1 MAGQTSSRRG
11 KKAAAKRDRL
21 SALPDGVLHRVL
33 RFLDARHAVAVLA
46 LLSRRWRHLWAT
58 SPHVSLSDPH
68 HSERFGSSLLL
79 LRDGAA
85 ALRSLRLDSRDGAA
99 VPQQH
104 RWLRHALSRHNH
116 GLRAVDLDLS
126 SGRRFLLPDS
136 LFTCATLEELT
147 VSSIAHREVIAP
159 KSVVHLP
166 LLRKLHLFFVKLVDD
181 DASGSAA
188 EKLSAGCPALE
199 DLSLSQCSL
208 GKFRAS
214 FGSVNTLSITDC
226 EYTDI
231 HVDAPGTRSL
241 RLTVSSRVHL
251 ELMPYLVSAWVYF
264 CGNGPKHLAPCGY
277 ALLAALR
284 NVQHLELLRFSLFLQ
299 FKGIM
304 GNNSS
309 SEILLFSQLK
319 SLYLGEWL
327 ACDFYQPFA
336 YFLRCAPNLVAL
348 TLDEWGLYDM
358 HNVIASEEMPM
369 DYKPSEKMK
378 LVSALCG
385 GLETL
390 RFRISKRDD
399 MEEFRRMRVLLKE
412 TTKPTDTVVVWF

>member
-33 RFLDARHAVAVLA
+33 RFLDARHAVAALT

-68 HSERFGSSLLL
+68 HSERFAGALSSSSATARRRCALSASTAATAPPSPTTTGGCATSSAATTTTSALSTSTS
-79 LRDGAA
+79 AA
-85 ALRSLRLDSRDGAA
+85 AAASSSPTASSPARPSRSS
-99 VPQQH
+99 PSH
-104 RWLRHALSRHNH
+104 
-116 GLRAVDLDLS
+116 
-126 SGRRFLLPDS
+126 P
-136 LFTCATLEELT
+136 C
-147 VSSIAHREVIAP
+147 IAHREVIAP

-166 LLRKLHLFFVKLVDD
+166 LLRKLHLFFVKFGDD

-188 EKLSAGCPALE
+188 ERLSAGCPALE
-199 DLSLSQCSL
+199 DVSLSQCSL

-214 FGSVNTLSITDC
+214 FGNVKTLSITDC
-226 EYTDI
+226 EYSDI
-231 HVDAPGTRSL
+231 HVDAPRTRSL

-284 NVQHLELLRFSLFLQ
+284 NVQHLEVLRFSLFLQ

-358 HNVIASEEMPM
+358 HNVVASEEMPM

-378 LVSALCG
+378 LVSAL
-385 GLETL
+385 
-390 RFRISKRDD
+390 
-399 MEEFRRMRVLLKE
+399 
-412 TTKPTDTVVVWF
+412 